1 MNWIYKGKPD
11 TTRDVMVAFRATEL
25 LETDN
30 MQYTVARLNYD
41 KKGGW
46 LLPDDYEV
54 IAWADF
60 PRVNKDA
67 NGNALSH
74 HWLSIEGLK
83 Q

>member
-11 TTRDVMVAFRATEL
+11 TPREVLVAFRAPEL
-25 LETDN
+25 LETSN
-30 MQYTVARLNYD
+30 MQYTVAKLVRENGD
-41 KKGGW
+41 W
-46 LLPDDYEV
+46 LLPEQYEV
-54 IAWADF
+54 IAWMDF
-60 PRVNKDA
+60 ERVNKDA